1 MERKIG
7 LIVLVFCLSLCIKA
21 QIKPVF
27 NVSGPEV
34 SNLGEDGTIPV
45 GHYTGVPDIS
55 IPLYNVQIGDYEL
68 PISLSYHLASVK
80 PTTAPGILGAGW
92 SLKAGGY
99 IARSV
104 RGRTDEKMDDQ
115 GIEHG
120 YYAHADKIDRK
131 SVV

>member
-34 SNLGEDGTIPV
+34 SNLGEYGTIPV

-68 PISLSYHLASVK
+68 PISLSYHLDNS
-80 PTTAPGILGAGW
+80 PW
-92 SLKAGGY
+92 Y
-99 IARSV
+99 IRS
-104 RGRTDEKMDDQ
+104 RMELESWWLYSPFSKRTN
-115 GIEHG
+115 
-120 YYAHADKIDRK
+120 R
-131 SVV
+131 